1 MNTLYSQD
9 QECLLVLGG
18 FFEVIVIPIMTTIR
32 CQYTIIRKP
41 LKTWIWHCFLK
52 EGGTHWLLFYVRMKS
67 DKLWP
72 QKLLTQ
78 KLATKCWLHFFPRK
92 NLFSQIFFYK
102 HLLSEKKLPVKIV
115 YEYCFHYCY
124 ACKNKMVQNV
134 IDIGAFVGEIF
145 NFLWS
150 RIIWSLTLLFFWL
163 CIIYTFS
170 LINSYFSN
178 GLLCHGSYSW
188 APQSFCKIEIK

>member
-32 CQYTIIRKP
+32 CQYTIIGKP
-41 LKTWIWHCFLK
+41 LKTWIWQCFLK

-102 HLLSEKKLPVKIV
+102 HLLSEKNYLLKLFMNIVFIIVMHAKI
-115 YEYCFHYCY
+115 
-124 ACKNKMVQNV
+124 KWSKM
-134 IDIGAFVGEIF
+134 
-145 NFLWS
+145 
-150 RIIWSLTLLFFWL
+150 
-163 CIIYTFS
+163 S
-170 LINSYFSN
+170 LISEH
-178 GLLCHGSYSW
+178 LLGRYST
-188 APQSFCKIEIK
+188 FCDLV